1 LDLKE
6 NKTLFKI
13 YAVLQFLC
21 GLIAIYFS
29 FLISPFA
36 SDFYEN
42 CFIHFGLGGE
52 SSFYFLAL
60 LFLVS
65 SILCLNFKV
74 VMASNYF
81 ISFDIVFSISAFFI
95 LGPYI
100 GTSIAV
106 ITTIVDIIARMI
118 KLKGKTKDLLFQ
130 LFDNLGNRLLRFS
143 AVLITANLVNYN
155 FGTALDLRKHFLT
168 GLLFFIPYFIVNNL
182 FYLPSEIFKGNKVKQ
197 FFIDTFKIDL
207 SHTLLTFILALYL
220 YIVTLKLSLFFT
232 VLTLLMI
239 LGSIYL
245 IAVIKK
251 AHIELRKRIEGLEIL
266 TTVSEAASSGLDLLP
281 MVEAFARKLCE
292 SLKADGIG
300 VVFCQPYSTTLNA
313 VQVEGEKSRTMQ
325 LPEEEKR
332 YQYDSLPLS
341 EPSYKLGNSLY
352 EFLQPLETAPFMIP
366 PSSYGIPLIYRGEP
380 IGGVVVYSW
389 NKERDFSSREDLLFD
404 CTHALVVGMENCF
417 LHLQA
422 IEDPLT
428 GLFNRSYFLYR
439 LREELSY
446 STRHRSDFA
455 LLMMDLDD
463 FKVVNDH
470 LGHQMGDEVLKRIG
484 ELLRATLRKEDVPA
498 RYGGDEFIIL
508 LIDCD
513 EENAY
518 EKALKIRQMIG
529 LKALPKEKSQGLNL
543 GCSIS
548 LVSSKKFSFDRDIFS
563 IIKKL
568 DTALYKAKAE
578 GKNGVVKV
586 TD

>member
-1 LDLKE
+1 M
-6 NKTLFKI
+6 
-13 YAVLQFLC
+13 QFLC

-36 SDFYEN
+36 SDFYDN

-65 SILCLNFKV
+65 SILCLKFKV

-81 ISFDIVFSISAFFI
+81 ISFDIVFSISAFFL

-118 KLKGKTKDLLFQ
+118 KLKGKVKDLLFQ

-143 AVLITANLVNYN
+143 AILITANLVNYYKL
-155 FGTALDLRKHFLT
+155 GTTLDLRNHFLT

-182 FYLPSEIFKGNKVKQ
+182 FYLPGEILKGNRVKQ

-220 YIVTLKLSLFFT
+220 YIVSLRLSLFFT

-245 IAVIKK
+245 IAVIKR

-281 MVEAFARKLCE
+281 MVETFARKLCE
-292 SLKADGIG
+292 SLNADGIG

-341 EPSYKLGNSLY
+341 EPSHKLGNSLY

-439 LREELSY
+439 VREELSY
-446 STRHRSDFA
+446 STRHSSDFA

-484 ELLRATLRKEDVPA
+484 ELLRTTLRKEDVPA

-513 EENAY
+513 ENNAY
-518 EKALKIRQMIG
+518 EKANKIRQMIS

-548 LVSSKKFSFDRDIFS
+548 LISSKKLSFDRDIFS